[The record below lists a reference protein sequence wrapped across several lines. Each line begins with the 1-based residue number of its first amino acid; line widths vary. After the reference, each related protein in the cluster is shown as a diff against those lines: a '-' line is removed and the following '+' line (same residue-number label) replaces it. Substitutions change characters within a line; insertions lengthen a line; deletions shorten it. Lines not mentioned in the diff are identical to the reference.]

1 MPWRGLFL
9 YDSQHLIVRCGHRE
23 IADKI
28 VTVLTEQA
36 DGFRRESLQTATGR
50 KKFAAYGRKLIKA
63 SQKTKNQGGAL
74 VPIAMEAAAAHQT
87 HQTHQMIDAKDQFQR
102 TPLHLAVKYNHLQV
116 VQLLCAK

>member
-1 MPWRGLFL
+1 M
-9 YDSQHLIVRCGHRE
+9 GHRE

-36 DGFRRESLQTATGR
+36 EGFRRESLQTATGR

-63 SQKTKNQGGAL
+63 SQKDRGRSL
-74 VPIAMEAAAAHQT
+74 VSSAIEAAAHQT
-87 HQTHQMIDAKDQFQR
+87 HQTHQMIDAKDRFQR
-102 TPLHLAVKYNHLQV
+102 TPLHLAVKYNNLQV